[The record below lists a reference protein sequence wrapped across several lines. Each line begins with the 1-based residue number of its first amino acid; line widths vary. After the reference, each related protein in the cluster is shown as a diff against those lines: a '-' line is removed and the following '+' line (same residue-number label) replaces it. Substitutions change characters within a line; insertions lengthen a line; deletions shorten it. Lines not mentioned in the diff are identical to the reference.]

1 LEIEAGAGEER
12 FIVSNANGAT
22 DPGKDGI
29 GTRKCCRLAVWELW
43 GASVNVTSGI
53 RSYRA

>member
-12 FIVSNANGAT
+12 SIVSNANGAT
-22 DPGKDGI
+22 DPGKEGI
-29 GTRKCCRLAVWELW
+29 GRPKCGWLAVWELW